1 MPDCN
6 ACAYLAGSTCTALPK
21 EWPVIPVNLVR
32 ACVVAI
38 CQEYNRLIAA
48 GMRVLEIGCGT
59 WSPIRQ
65 HCQQFGA
72 RWEGIDANEFYYGER
87 TIATRIESVEDL
99 SFPDETFDI
108 VVGNQTLEHWN
119 EFGCKPGL
127 GIWQC
132 FRVLKIG
139 GMLLMNVPIH
149 FHGSRIFV
157 EGNLEAIADLFRP
170 YSADLQLNPWRRNS
184 WPLQPV
190 NLRPGYGH
198 TGEEI
203 TYTLDVRATR
213 KPGLPPRPKGHVLRW
228 RAWREL
234 TDHKWSFLLW
244 KIMHRLT
251 LLRKG

>member
-1 MPDCN
+1 MPDCT
-6 ACAYLAGSTCTALPK
+6 ACTYLAGSTCTALPK

-38 CQEYNRLIAA
+38 CQEYSRLIAP

-119 EFGCKPGL
+119 EFGASPALASGNAS
-127 GIWQC
+127 
-132 FRVLKIG
+132 V
-139 GMLLMNVPIH
+139 
-149 FHGSRIFV
+149 SRKS
-157 EGNLEAIADLFRP
+157 EGC
-170 YSADLQLNPWRRNS
+170 S
-184 WPLQPV
+184 
-190 NLRPGYGH
+190 
-198 TGEEI
+198 
-203 TYTLDVRATR
+203 
-213 KPGLPPRPKGHVLRW
+213 
-228 RAWREL
+228 
-234 TDHKWSFLLW
+234 
-244 KIMHRLT
+244 
-251 LLRKG
+251 